1 MIDLGMTVCLMT
13 DIGDLKGGD
22 DPGELLLNEEYV
34 IKQIDSYHDEKI
46 LLHFEDTPGRY
57 AHHFFGVRSVIENM
71 QDKMI
76 TPKKE
81 EV

>member
-1 MIDLGMTVCLMT
+1 MVDVGMTVWLMT
-13 DIGDLKGGD
+13 EEGDRSGGD
-22 DPGELLLNEEYV
+22 DPCDLLMHEEYV

-57 AHHFFGVRSVIENM
+57 AHHFFGIRSEIKDM

>member
-1 MIDLGMTVCLMT
+1 MIEIGQAVYLMT
-13 DIGDLKGGD
+13 DVGDRSGGD
-22 DPGELLLNEEYV
+22 DPGELLEHEEYI

-57 AHHFFGVRSVIENM
+57 AHHFFGVRSAIENM

-76 TPKKE
+76 TAKTE
-81 EV
+81 G